1 MQVKDK
7 TVVITGGG
15 NGMGRE
21 VVLNMLHKGARVA
34 AVDVNGSALEETKRL
49 AGTNAD
55 RLSIHVLD
63 ITDKDAVSAFPQI
76 VIAEHGSVDIVI
88 NNAGIIQPF
97 VRVNDL
103 PYDKITRVFDVN
115 FFGLLYMTK
124 SFLPRLLERPEA
136 HLVNVS
142 SMGGFLPVP
151 GQSVYGA
158 SKAAVKLLTE
168 GLYAELRHTRVHVSI
183 VFPGA
188 IGTEIT
194 RNSGVDVPNM
204 AAGVDAKKQAART
217 TSPDKAAEIIVNGI
231 LKNKN
236 RIFVGGDASFLDRL
250 YRLAPTFATNF
261 IAGKMKDLL
270 K

>member
-1 MQVKDK
+1 MTKKFIILSEKTYAGKGQ

-49 AGTNAD
+49 AGANAD

-63 ITDKDAVSAFPQI
+63 ITDKDAVFAFRKSSLQSMEAWTSLSIMQASSNPLSESMISLWQDNP
-76 VIAEHGSVDIVI
+76 GLRC
-88 NNAGIIQPF
+88 Q
-97 VRVNDL
+97 
-103 PYDKITRVFDVN
+103 

-124 SFLPRLLERPEA
+124 SFLPHLLEGLEA

-151 GQSVYGA
+151 GQSIYGA

-168 GLYAELRHTRVHVSI
+168 GCCAIPVSMWVLY
-183 VFPGA
+183 FPVQ
-188 IGTEIT
+188 
-194 RNSGVDVPNM
+194 SVP
-204 AAGVDAKKQAART
+204 K
-217 TSPDKAAEIIVNGI
+217 
-231 LKNKN
+231 
-236 RIFVGGDASFLDRL
+236 
-250 YRLAPTFATNF
+250 
-261 IAGKMKDLL
+261 
-270 K
+270 